1 MSPEG
6 KVVHV
11 NSSTLIMGPSGSG
24 KSALLGTL
32 AEYVWET
39 YKLVTLLYSSDGG
52 GFPAKVQALAQKGII
67 RLWRMRTRDLPD
79 GSLSFETCMRA
90 AQGWW
95 PKSIDPRTG
104 ETSPGVQLIPPITE
118 RYDMHCSNGHLIKS
132 VPFQSL
138 LTPTMCPTCKV
149 LADKSSMKVK
159 KTAHRTKGFE
169 QVGAA
174 CYDGISSMLSWM
186 MSDMG
191 QRAGRLELKGE
202 EAAIGGKVISG
213 DMKFGGTT
221 RSHVGFAQS
230 RAEELVLNTLG
241 IPFLVVP
248 PTFTSLTLETDD
260 EGGLSIRGPKLAGRA
275 KTDEAPQWFGN
286 CLEPMVVKD
295 ERDRRVF
302 RLYLSEFIDSAGVR
316 HLVKN
321 RADPGIL
328 PDFLED
334 PPLEKGH
341 EADTAFTNFNLGVFF
356 KLLDDGLKKSM
367 ERIDEKY
374 QDAPGLPEGLVEV
387 GESVTDGSVAPQP
400 TGAPHAVPTPAAGPR
415 PQPAAVGKP
424 STGPAA
430 GTGVAGAPA
439 QATQAAQATPVAAPK
454 AAVPAPRPAAPTP
467 RPAPAR
473 PAPVAAKPA
482 ATVAPVASPAPPVA
496 QTAPAAAPAPA
507 QQAAAPQAAPS
518 HPVAA
523 GQWARPAAP
532 RPPAP
537 APRVGGPRKP

>member
-1 MSPEG
+1 MTPTSDKG
-6 KVVHV
+6 HVVHV

-39 YKLVTLLYSSDGG
+39 YGLILLLYSSDGG

-67 RLWRMRTRDLPD
+67 RLFRMRTRDTQD
-79 GSLSFETCMRA
+79 GSLSFETCMRSC
-90 AQGWW
+90 QGWW
-95 PKSIDPRTG
+95 PQKINPATG
-104 ETSPGVQLIPPITE
+104 EVAPGVQMVPPITE
-118 RYDMHCSNGHLIKS
+118 KYAMSCPNGHLVKS

-138 LTPTMCPTCKV
+138 LTATMCPTCKV
-149 LADKSSMKVK
+149 MTDRGNMRVTKEAY
-159 KTAHRTKGFE
+159 RTKGFE
-169 QVGAA
+169 QVGAVA
-174 CYDGISSMLSWM
+174 YDGISSMLSWM

-241 IPFLVVP
+241 IPNLVVP

-295 ERDRRVF
+295 EKDRRVF
-302 RLYLSEFIDSAGVR
+302 RLCLNEFVDAAGVR

-328 PDFLED
+328 PDHLED
-334 PPLEKGH
+334 PPLEKGSE
-341 EADTAFTNFNLGVFF
+341 EATAFTNFNLGVFF
-356 KLLDDGLKKSM
+356 RLLDAGLAHSLQQI
-367 ERIDEKY
+367 EEKY
-374 QDAPGLPEGLVEV
+374 PNAPGLPDGLVTV
-387 GESVTDGSVAPQP
+387 GES
-400 TGAPHAVPTPAAGPR
+400 
-415 PQPAAVGKP
+415 
-424 STGPAA
+424 
-430 GTGVAGAPA
+430 
-439 QATQAAQATPVAAPK
+439 ATEPPVAAP
-454 AAVPAPRPAAPTP
+454 AAGAGRPSPTPAVPVAAAPVVGEPVTSPAVMPAAPKPVAPAAPRPAA
-467 RPAPAR
+467 RPAPPQAPK
-473 PAPVAAKPA
+473 PAPAL
-482 ATVAPVASPAPPVA
+482 APPQPPVA
-496 QTAPAAAPAPA
+496 PSAPVVPASA
-507 QQAAAPQAAPS
+507 VPQAGNGKAW
-518 HPVAA
+518 AA
-523 GQWARPAAP
+523 PAAP
-532 RPPAP
+532 RPPAA
-537 APRVGGPRKP
+537 APRVGASAVKK

>member
-39 YKLVTLLYSSDGG
+39 YKLVTLIYSTDGG

-104 ETSPGVQLIPPITE
+104 ETAPGVQMIPPITE
-118 RYDMHCSNGHLIKS
+118 RYDMSCPNGHLVKS

-138 LTPTMCPTCKV
+138 LTPTLCPTCRV
-149 LADKSSMKVK
+149 MADKTSMKVQ

-169 QVGAA
+169 QVGAVA
-174 CYDGISSMLSWM
+174 YDGISSMLSWM

-230 RAEELVLNTLG
+230 RAEELVLNSLG

-302 RLYLSEFIDSAGVR
+302 RLYLSEFIDQAGVR

-334 PPLEKGH
+334 PPLEKGS
-341 EADTAFTNFNLGVFF
+341 EAQTAFTNFNLGVFF
-356 KLLDDGLKKSM
+356 RLLDEGLKKSM

-387 GESVTDGSVAPQP
+387 GESVTGVAAGAPP
-400 TGAPHAVPTPAAGPR
+400 AAAAPHAVPASVVAKPPAPV
-415 PQPAAVGKP
+415 VGKP

-430 GTGVAGAPA
+430 GVGAQVPA
-439 QATQAAQATPVAAPK
+439 PGSPTAQGRAPQA
-454 AAVPAPRPAAPTP
+454 PAPRPAAARP
-467 RPAPAR
+467 PAPA
-473 PAPVAAKPA
+473 APKPA
-482 ATVAPVASPAPPVA
+482 ATPIPVAQPAPPEA
-496 QTAPAAAPAPA
+496 ATAPAVAPAPA
-507 QQAAAPQAAPS
+507 TLTGPPVGPPGQLPVAHTPQAAP
-518 HPVAA
+518 AA
-523 GQWARPAAP
+523 QWARPAAP

-537 APRVGGPRKP
+537 APRVGSPRKP